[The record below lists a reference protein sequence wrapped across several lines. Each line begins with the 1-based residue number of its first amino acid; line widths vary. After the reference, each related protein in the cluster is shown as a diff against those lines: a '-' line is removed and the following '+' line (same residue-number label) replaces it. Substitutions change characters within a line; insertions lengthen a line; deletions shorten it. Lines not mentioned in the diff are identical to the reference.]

1 MPSSH
6 VSLHYHLI
14 FSTRDRIAYLE
25 QEWRGRLHTHLGDI
39 ITNVGGAAEKI
50 GGVDFHKGCY
60 PGQEIVARAQ
70 YRGEVKRR
78 MVRVPAPAGA
88 LPAPGAEFN
97 GGVVVDSAPGE
108 LLAVLPA

>member
-1 MPSSH
+1 
-6 VSLHYHLI
+6 
-14 FSTRDRIAYLE
+14 
-25 QEWRGRLHTHLGDI
+25 
-39 ITNVGGAAEKI
+39 
-50 GGVDFHKGCY
+50 
-60 PGQEIVARAQ
+60 
-70 YRGEVKRR
+70 